1 MATQSVVE
9 RLGEY
14 LAHVTF
20 DSMPPDVVELGKTR
34 ILNAM
39 AVSIP
44 GAHIA
49 GSIAA
54 WKAMLHNKGP
64 CSIIGHAEKVPAPD
78 AALANGVAGHVL
90 LQEDIGS
97 GGHPGPVIIPTALAV
112 GEQVSAS
119 GKEILTAI
127 VMGYETQGRIFRGLT
142 QHQSRAGFRSV
153 SMIGVF
159 GAAATASRLLK
170 LDQAKTAN
178 ALAFSASLASGVY
191 QGFAEG
197 TADCFYQAGFAAR
210 NGITAAL
217 IAEQGGLASP
227 LALEGA
233 NGFYRA
239 FTGSTERVP
248 EVVKGLGE
256 TFDIRGIQSKPY
268 GTSSGNHDPID
279 LAVSIGRQL
288 RSPKDIKWVILTVP
302 ASTRATAGKDSL
314 PPYRNMTMAQMS
326 LRFCVAAALLQR
338 PITSYEY
345 FRDHYDDAEVEDLAY
360 RTQVVGEEGRRIAAL
375 EVRLQDGKSIRLEE
389 DRSHKWKPDTQA
401 LEKFFHETTRSVLDR
416 SKGEKIVE
424 TIMRLDKVKDI
435 HELTV
440 QLSS

>member
-1 MATQSVVE
+1 MATQSITE

-14 LAHVTF
+14 LARVTF
-20 DSMPPDVVELGKTR
+20 DDLPSDVVELGKTR
-34 ILNAM
+34 VLNAM

-44 GAHIA
+44 GARIA
-49 GSIAA
+49 SSIAA
-54 WKAMLHNKGP
+54 WKAMRHAKGV
-64 CSIIGHAEKVPAPD
+64 CSIIGHAEKAPAAD

-119 GKEILTAI
+119 GKEIIAAI
-127 VMGYETQGRIFRGLT
+127 VLGYETQGRIFRGLT

-159 GAAATASRLLK
+159 GAAATASKLLK
-170 LDQAKTAN
+170 LDKEKTAN
-178 ALAFSASLASGVY
+178 ALAFSASMASGVY

-197 TADCFYQAGFAAR
+197 TADCFYQAGFATR

-239 FTGSTERVP
+239 FTGSTERVH
-248 EVVKGLGE
+248 EVVRGLGE
-256 TFDIRGIQSKPY
+256 TFDIRDIQSKPY

-279 LAVSIGRQL
+279 LAVSIRGQL
-288 RSPKDIKWVILTVP
+288 GSAKDIKWIILTVP

-326 LRFCVAAALLQR
+326 LRFCVAAALLGR
-338 PITSYEY
+338 PVTSYEY
-345 FRDHYDDAEVEDLAY
+345 FRDHYNDAEVEELAY
-360 RTQVVGEEGRRIAAL
+360 RTQVVGEEGRRIVAL
-375 EVRLQDGKSIRLEE
+375 EVRLQEGKSIRLEE
-389 DRSHKWKPDTQA
+389 DRSYKWKPNTQA
-401 LEKFFHETTRSVLDR
+401 LEKFFHETTKSVLDR
-416 SKGEKIVE
+416 SKGERIVD
-424 TIMRLDKVKDI
+424 TIMGLDAVKDI
-435 HELTV
+435 HELTAQV
-440 QLSS
+440 SG